1 MNTPLISCFLLSH
14 NKGPYAVQAVQ
25 SVLNQSFTNWE
36 CWVLENSTDT
46 TTRRLLK
53 KRVPELLTDP
63 RFHYEEIDVP
73 VDVREGKYVPC
84 WLHNLY
90 YPRAQG
96 EWICLLSD
104 DDLFT
109 EDCFGVCATEIAS
122 HPEWDAL
129 WFGLR
134 GIRAS
139 SHEVISGIP
148 MMMIHADVKKGAG
161 TGNFHIDNAVDG
173 GQVMH
178 RRSCLKKIGK
188 PWWPEDKTPANARH
202 SDGLFLVKLGEH
214 FTLHPT
220 YRVLLVH
227 RFTPVSLWTQYG

>member
-1 MNTPLISCFLLSH
+1 MSTPLISCFLLSH

-25 SVLNQSFTNWE
+25 SVLNQSFPGWE

-63 RFHYEEIDVP
+63 RFHYEEIEVP
-73 VDVREGKYVPC
+73 DDVRGSKYVPC

-90 YPRAQG
+90 YPKAGG
-96 EWICLLSD
+96 EWVCLLSD

-109 EDCFGVCATEIAS
+109 EDCFEVCADAIRG
-122 HPEWDAL
+122 HPAWDAV

-134 GIRAS
+134 GIRAPT
-139 SHEVISGIP
+139 HEVIKGTPVQVIN
-148 MMMIHADVKKGAG
+148 ADVEKGKG
-161 TGNFHIDNAVDG
+161 TRNFQIDNHVDG

-178 RRSCLKKIGK
+178 RRTCLDKMER
-188 PWWPEDKTPANARH
+188 PWWPEDKSPSNARH
-202 SDGLFLVKLGEH
+202 SDGTYLVKLARE
-214 FTLHPT
+214 FTLHPL

-227 RFTPVSLWTQYG
+227 RFTPVSLWTKC